1 MEWRIPDKERLDRR
15 APFEGSMLLAAL
27 RRVILRVLFDCQ
39 MRMFITALATG
50 KSPRVKQKI
59 DCLGAWPFLH

>member
-1 MEWRIPDKERLDRR
+1 
-15 APFEGSMLLAAL
+15 MLLAVL